1 MHLLFGVEDLPSVIK
16 SRLFFT
22 TGEIY
27 YDEVQ
32 QRVAYILL
40 DNEGQSSEKL
50 HIIALYKEDLI
61 YTINLET
68 ETCAVQ
74 KLGRTFIP
82 IQVPVNATFV
92 GDTILG
98 TSDLNLGDGVEVET
112 WQGKFTDPNGFYQ
125 VVVTRRGCIPL
136 NSLFVSDEIGT
147 VETFFSNI
155 VGGISDPN
163 VFVPPGACTAS

>member
-1 MHLLFGVEDLPSVIK
+1 
-16 SRLFFT
+16 
-22 TGEIY
+22 
-27 YDEVQ
+27 
-32 QRVAYILL
+32 VAYILL

-147 VETFFSNI
+147 VETL
-155 VGGISDPN
+155 
-163 VFVPPGACTAS
+163 

>member
-147 VETFFSNI
+147 VETL
-155 VGGISDPN
+155 
-163 VFVPPGACTAS
+163 